1 MVSRRSWGLMFAGYS
16 SISPVIGMGVILPL
30 YVGAL
35 GSILFLKAGSK
46 ASAPQV
52 GVLLGQALRYA
63 FLPWALVCLSISCV
77 RAYGGTYLGGQ
88 ISLSLG
94 SWQWLWWS
102 IMLSGSCLWLYGATG
117 VRGPWAVI
125 VEAMLG
131 LGWLGISM
139 GYLLCVQGWGGLFIA
154 LEVIGLLVVL
164 SLGQIH
170 RCFNGSKGIAGLG
183 SALGIF
189 IWVSAFASLGGLGA
203 LSWGL
208 GDGLIFDAY
217 PGAAFFSVGGTW
229 VWVVIGALLVK
240 SGLAP
245 FHLWLIAFYRDLGGV
260 VLGVYFL
267 SYYVFMFWVGLWWVG
282 M

>member
-1 MVSRRSWGLMFAGYS
+1 MGSGYS
-16 SISPVIGMGVILPL
+16 SISPVIGMGIILPL

-35 GSILFLKAGSK
+35 GSILFLKSGAKSP
-46 ASAPQV
+46 APQV
-52 GVLLGQALRYA
+52 GVSLSHVLRYA
-63 FLPWALVCLSISCV
+63 IIPWALVGISISGV
-77 RAYGGTYLGGQ
+77 RAYVGPYLGGQ
-88 ISLSLG
+88 IALSLG

-102 IMLSGSCLWLYGATG
+102 VVMSGACLWLYGATG

-164 SLGQIH
+164 ALGQIH
-170 RCFNGSKGIAGLG
+170 RCFNGTKGIAGLG

-217 PGAAFFSVGGTW
+217 PGAAFFSVGG
-229 VWVVIGALLVK
+229 V
-240 SGLAP
+240 
-245 FHLWLIAFYRDLGGV
+245 
-260 VLGVYFL
+260 
-267 SYYVFMFWVGLWWVG
+267 
-282 M
+282 